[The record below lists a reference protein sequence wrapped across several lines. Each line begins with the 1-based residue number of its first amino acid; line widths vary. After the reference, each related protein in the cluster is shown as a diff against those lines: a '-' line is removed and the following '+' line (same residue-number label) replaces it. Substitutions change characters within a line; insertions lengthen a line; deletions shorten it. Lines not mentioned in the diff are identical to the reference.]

1 MEKKDNKYTLK
12 VKGKEVEVNEEIYR
26 AYIRPVQA
34 EQRKKRRAWKCR
46 VLSKSGNYYVRCTKK
61 CETCPYYLAGN
72 SALGNVT
79 SLDRLVDCEVEIEDK
94 NSDFEAD
101 YIEKET
107 TKEEYAELHK
117 AIRQLTPRQQEM
129 VKLVYFEGKT
139 QEEVANLLGIDGSSV
154 RHAMQRIYATLRKNL
169 EKKLKNFYLD
179 RHVFKTRVLVKV
191 KGDDDNSFKGG
202 TRFEN
207 HKRKL

>member
-34 EQRKKRRAWKCR
+34 EQRQKRRAWKCR

-79 SLDRLVDCEVEIEDK
+79 SLDRLVNYEVEIEDK
-94 NSDFEAD
+94 DLDFEAD
-101 YIEKET
+101 YIEQET

-117 AIRQLTPRQQEM
+117 AIRQLTPRQQEI
-129 VKLVYFEGKT
+129 VKMIYFEGKT
-139 QEEVANLLGIDGSSV
+139 QKEVAKVLGITQGAVSLALAKSI
-154 RHAMQRIYATLRKNL
+154 AQLKFLI
-169 EKKLKNFYLD
+169 KK
-179 RHVFKTRVLVKV
+179 
-191 KGDDDNSFKGG
+191 
-202 TRFEN
+202 
-207 HKRKL
+207 

>member
-34 EQRKKRRAWKCR
+34 EQRQKRRAWKCR

-79 SLDRLVDCEVEIEDK
+79 SLDRLVNYEVEIEDK
-94 NSDFEAD
+94 DLDFEAD
-101 YIEKET
+101 YIEQET
-107 TKEEYAELHK
+107 TKEDYAELHK
-117 AIRQLTPRQQEM
+117 AIRQLTPRQQEI
-129 VKLVYFEGKT
+129 VKMIYFEGKT
-139 QEEVANLLGIDGSSV
+139 QKEVAKVLGITQGAVSLALAKSI
-154 RHAMQRIYATLRKNL
+154 AQLKFLI
-169 EKKLKNFYLD
+169 KK
-179 RHVFKTRVLVKV
+179 
-191 KGDDDNSFKGG
+191 
-202 TRFEN
+202 
-207 HKRKL
+207 

>member
-34 EQRKKRRAWKCR
+34 EQRQKRRAWKCR

-101 YIEKET
+101 YIEQET

-139 QEEVANLLGIDGSSV
+139 QEEVAKHYGVTKQAISN
-154 RHAMQRIYATLRKNL
+154 AMQRIYSSLKKFM
-169 EKKLKNFYLD
+169 EKI
-179 RHVFKTRVLVKV
+179 
-191 KGDDDNSFKGG
+191 
-202 TRFEN
+202 
-207 HKRKL
+207 

>member
-34 EQRKKRRAWKCR
+34 EQRQKRRAWKCR

-101 YIEKET
+101 YIEQQT
-107 TKEEYAELHK
+107 IKEEYAELHK
-117 AIRQLTPRQQEM
+117 VIRQLTSRQQEI
-129 VKLVYFEGKT
+129 VKMIYFEGKT
-139 QEEVANLLGIDGSSV
+139 QKEVAKVLGITQGEVSLALAKSI
-154 RHAMQRIYATLRKNL
+154 AQLKFLI
-169 EKKLKNFYLD
+169 KK
-179 RHVFKTRVLVKV
+179 
-191 KGDDDNSFKGG
+191 
-202 TRFEN
+202 
-207 HKRKL
+207 

>member
-1 MEKKDNKYTLK
+1 MEKKDKKYTLK

-34 EQRKKRRAWKCR
+34 EQRQKRRAWKCR

-94 NSDFEAD
+94 DLDFEAD
-101 YIEKET
+101 YIEQET

-117 AIRQLTPRQQEM
+117 VIRQLTPRQQEI
-129 VKLVYFEGKT
+129 VKMIYFEGKT
-139 QEEVANLLGIDGSSV
+139 QKEVAKVLGITQGAVSLALAKSI
-154 RHAMQRIYATLRKNL
+154 AQLKFLI
-169 EKKLKNFYLD
+169 KK
-179 RHVFKTRVLVKV
+179 
-191 KGDDDNSFKGG
+191 
-202 TRFEN
+202 
-207 HKRKL
+207 

>member
-12 VKGKEVEVNEEIYR
+12 IKGKEVEVNEEIYR

-34 EQRKKRRAWKCR
+34 EQRQKRRDWKCR

-101 YIEKET
+101 YIEQET
-107 TKEEYAELHK
+107 TKEEYSELHK
-117 AIRQLTPRQQEM
+117 AVRQLNPRQQEV
-129 VKLVYFEGKT
+129 VKLIYFDGKT
-139 QEEVANLLGIDGSSV
+139 QEEV
-154 RHAMQRIYATLRKNL
+154 RKNL
-169 EKKLKNFYLD
+169 GIAKSSMSEIMDRIHASLKKFLEK
-179 RHVFKTRVLVKV
+179 T
-191 KGDDDNSFKGG
+191 
-202 TRFEN
+202 
-207 HKRKL
+207 

>member
-1 MEKKDNKYTLK
+1 MEKKDKKYTLK

-34 EQRKKRRAWKCR
+34 EQRQKRRVWKCR

-101 YIEKET
+101 YIEQQT
-107 TKEEYAELHK
+107 IKEEYAELHK
-117 AIRQLTPRQQEM
+117 VIRQLTSRQQEIVNM
-129 VKLVYFEGKT
+129 IYFEGKT
-139 QEEVANLLGIDGSSV
+139 QKEVAKVLGITQGAVSLALAKSI
-154 RHAMQRIYATLRKNL
+154 AQLKFLI
-169 EKKLKNFYLD
+169 KK
-179 RHVFKTRVLVKV
+179 
-191 KGDDDNSFKGG
+191 
-202 TRFEN
+202 
-207 HKRKL
+207 

>member
-34 EQRKKRRAWKCR
+34 EQRQKRRVWKCR

-101 YIEKET
+101 YIEQET

-117 AIRQLTPRQQEM
+117 VIRQLTSRQQEI
-129 VKLVYFEGKT
+129 VKMIYFEGKT
-139 QEEVANLLGIDGSSV
+139 QKEVAKVLGITQGAVSLALAKSI
-154 RHAMQRIYATLRKNL
+154 AQLKFLI
-169 EKKLKNFYLD
+169 KK
-179 RHVFKTRVLVKV
+179 
-191 KGDDDNSFKGG
+191 
-202 TRFEN
+202 
-207 HKRKL
+207 

>member
-1 MEKKDNKYTLK
+1 MEKKDKKYTLK

-34 EQRKKRRAWKCR
+34 EQRQKRRVWKCR

-101 YIEKET
+101 YIEQQT
-107 TKEEYAELHK
+107 IKEEYAELHK
-117 AIRQLTPRQQEM
+117 VIRQLTSRQQEIVNM
-129 VKLVYFEGKT
+129 IYFEGKT
-139 QEEVANLLGIDGSSV
+139 QKEVAKVLGITQGAVSLALAKSI
-154 RHAMQRIYATLRKNL
+154 AQLKFL
-169 EKKLKNFYLD
+169 KKK
-179 RHVFKTRVLVKV
+179 
-191 KGDDDNSFKGG
+191 
-202 TRFEN
+202 
-207 HKRKL
+207 

>member
-1 MEKKDNKYTLK
+1 MEKKGKKYTLK
-12 VKGKEVEVNEEIYR
+12 IKGKEVKVNEEIYR

-34 EQRKKRRAWKCR
+34 EQRQKRRVWKCR

-101 YIEKET
+101 YIEQQT
-107 TKEEYAELHK
+107 IKEEYAELHK
-117 AIRQLTPRQQEM
+117 VIRQLTSRQQEI
-129 VKLVYFEGKT
+129 VKMIYFEGKT
-139 QEEVANLLGIDGSSV
+139 QKEVAKVLGITQGAVSLALAKSI
-154 RHAMQRIYATLRKNL
+154 AQLKFLI
-169 EKKLKNFYLD
+169 KK
-179 RHVFKTRVLVKV
+179 
-191 KGDDDNSFKGG
+191 
-202 TRFEN
+202 
-207 HKRKL
+207 

>member
-1 MEKKDNKYTLK
+1 MEKKDKKYTLK

-34 EQRKKRRAWKCR
+34 EQRQKRRVWKCR

-101 YIEKET
+101 YIEQQT
-107 TKEEYAELHK
+107 IKEEYAELHK
-117 AIRQLTPRQQEM
+117 VIRQLTSRQQEIVNM
-129 VKLVYFEGKT
+129 IYFEGKT
-139 QEEVANLLGIDGSSV
+139 QKEVAKVLGITQGAVSLALAKSSP
-154 RHAMQRIYATLRKNL
+154 QRKC
-169 EKKLKNFYLD
+169 
-179 RHVFKTRVLVKV
+179 
-191 KGDDDNSFKGG
+191 
-202 TRFEN
+202 
-207 HKRKL
+207 

>member
-34 EQRKKRRAWKCR
+34 EQRQKRRAWKCR

-101 YIEKET
+101 YIEQQT
-107 TKEEYAELHK
+107 IKEEYAELHK
-117 AIRQLTPRQQEM
+117 VIRQLTSRQQEI
-129 VKLVYFEGKT
+129 VKMIYFEGKT
-139 QEEVANLLGIDGSSV
+139 QKEVAKVLGITQGAVSLALAKSI
-154 RHAMQRIYATLRKNL
+154 AQLKFLI
-169 EKKLKNFYLD
+169 KK
-179 RHVFKTRVLVKV
+179 
-191 KGDDDNSFKGG
+191 
-202 TRFEN
+202 
-207 HKRKL
+207 

>member
-1 MEKKDNKYTLK
+1 MEKKDKKYTLK
-12 VKGKEVEVNEEIYR
+12 VKGKQVEVNEEIYR

-34 EQRKKRRAWKCR
+34 EQRQKRRVWKCR

-101 YIEKET
+101 YIEQET

-117 AIRQLTPRQQEM
+117 AIRQLTPRQQEV
-129 VKLVYFEGKT
+129 VKMIYFEGKT
-139 QEEVANLLGIDGSSV
+139 QEDVRKRFGIAKSSMSEVMDRI
-154 RHAMQRIYATLRKNL
+154 HASLKKIL
-169 EKKLKNFYLD
+169 EK
-179 RHVFKTRVLVKV
+179 T
-191 KGDDDNSFKGG
+191 
-202 TRFEN
+202 
-207 HKRKL
+207 

>member
-34 EQRKKRRAWKCR
+34 EQRQKRRAWKCR

-79 SLDRLVDCEVEIEDK
+79 SLDRLVNCEVEIEDK
-94 NSDFEAD
+94 DLDFEAD
-101 YIEKET
+101 YIEQET

-117 AIRQLTPRQQEM
+117 AIRQLTSRQQEI
-129 VKLVYFEGKT
+129 VKMIYFEGKT
-139 QEEVANLLGIDGSSV
+139 QKEVAKVLGITQGAVSLALAKSI
-154 RHAMQRIYATLRKNL
+154 AQLKFLI
-169 EKKLKNFYLD
+169 KK
-179 RHVFKTRVLVKV
+179 
-191 KGDDDNSFKGG
+191 
-202 TRFEN
+202 
-207 HKRKL
+207 

>member
-1 MEKKDNKYTLK
+1 MEKKDKKYTLK

-34 EQRKKRRAWKCR
+34 EQRQKRRVWKCR

-61 CETCPYYLAGN
+61 CETCPYYLKRK

-101 YIEKET
+101 YIEQQT
-107 TKEEYAELHK
+107 IKEEYAELHK
-117 AIRQLTPRQQEM
+117 VIRQLTSRQQEIVNM
-129 VKLVYFEGKT
+129 IYFEGKT
-139 QEEVANLLGIDGSSV
+139 QKEVAKVLGITQGAVSLALAKSI
-154 RHAMQRIYATLRKNL
+154 AQLKFLI
-169 EKKLKNFYLD
+169 KK
-179 RHVFKTRVLVKV
+179 
-191 KGDDDNSFKGG
+191 
-202 TRFEN
+202 
-207 HKRKL
+207 

>member
-1 MEKKDNKYTLK
+1 MEKKDKKYTLK

-34 EQRKKRRAWKCR
+34 EQRQKRRVWKCR

-79 SLDRLVDCEVEIEDK
+79 SLDRLVNCEVEIEDK
-94 NSDFEAD
+94 DSDFEAD
-101 YIEKET
+101 YIEQET

-169 EKKLKNFYLD
+169 EKN
-179 RHVFKTRVLVKV
+179 
-191 KGDDDNSFKGG
+191 
-202 TRFEN
+202 
-207 HKRKL
+207 

>member
-34 EQRKKRRAWKCR
+34 EQRQKRRAWKCR

-79 SLDRLVDCEVEIEDK
+79 SLDRLVNCEVEIEDK

-101 YIEKET
+101 YIEQQT
-107 TKEEYAELHK
+107 IKEEYAELHK
-117 AIRQLTPRQQEM
+117 VIRQLTSRQQEI
-129 VKLVYFEGKT
+129 VKMIYFEGKT
-139 QEEVANLLGIDGSSV
+139 QKEVAKVLGITQGAVSLALAKSI
-154 RHAMQRIYATLRKNL
+154 AQLKFLI
-169 EKKLKNFYLD
+169 KK
-179 RHVFKTRVLVKV
+179 
-191 KGDDDNSFKGG
+191 
-202 TRFEN
+202 
-207 HKRKL
+207 

>member
-1 MEKKDNKYTLK
+1 MEKKDKKYTLK

-34 EQRKKRRAWKCR
+34 EQRQKRRAWKCR

-79 SLDRLVDCEVEIEDK
+79 SLDRLVNYEVEIEDK
-94 NSDFEAD
+94 DLDFEAD
-101 YIEKET
+101 YIEQET

-117 AIRQLTPRQQEM
+117 AIRQLTPRQQEI
-129 VKLVYFEGKT
+129 VKMIYFEGKT
-139 QEEVANLLGIDGSSV
+139 QKEVAKVLGITQGAVSLALAKSI
-154 RHAMQRIYATLRKNL
+154 AQLKFLI
-169 EKKLKNFYLD
+169 KK
-179 RHVFKTRVLVKV
+179 
-191 KGDDDNSFKGG
+191 
-202 TRFEN
+202 
-207 HKRKL
+207 

>member
-34 EQRKKRRAWKCR
+34 EQRQKRRAWKCR

-79 SLDRLVDCEVEIEDK
+79 SLDRLVNCEVEIEDK
-94 NSDFEAD
+94 DLDFEAD
-101 YIEKET
+101 YIEQET

-117 AIRQLTPRQQEM
+117 AIRQLTPRQQEI
-129 VKLVYFEGKT
+129 VKMIYFEGKT
-139 QEEVANLLGIDGSSV
+139 QKEVAKVLGITQGAVSLALAKSI
-154 RHAMQRIYATLRKNL
+154 AQLKFLI
-169 EKKLKNFYLD
+169 KK
-179 RHVFKTRVLVKV
+179 
-191 KGDDDNSFKGG
+191 
-202 TRFEN
+202 
-207 HKRKL
+207 

>member
-1 MEKKDNKYTLK
+1 MEKKDKKYTLK

-34 EQRKKRRAWKCR
+34 EQRQKRRAWKCR

-79 SLDRLVDCEVEIEDK
+79 SLDRLVNYEVEIEDK
-94 NSDFEAD
+94 DLDFEAD
-101 YIEKET
+101 YIEQET

-117 AIRQLTPRQQEM
+117 AIRQLTPRQQEK
-129 VKLVYFEGKT
+129 VKMIYFEGKT
-139 QEEVANLLGIDGSSV
+139 QKEVAKVLGITQGAVSLALAKSI
-154 RHAMQRIYATLRKNL
+154 AQLKFLI
-169 EKKLKNFYLD
+169 KK
-179 RHVFKTRVLVKV
+179 
-191 KGDDDNSFKGG
+191 
-202 TRFEN
+202 
-207 HKRKL
+207 